1 MNLDPFTHYADD
13 KLWNA
18 LEQTGLKV
26 FVQSLEEGLE
36 YMCSEGGENLRSVC
50 GIDFIS
56 LKTDSSCLYCLLKEL
71 TGKMIGQH
79 S

>member
-1 MNLDPFTHYADD
+1 MNLDPFTHYTDD

-18 LEQTGLKV
+18 LEQTGLKA

-50 GIDFIS
+50 GLDLVTCKYYLCSMIRNS
-56 LKTDSSCLYCLLKEL
+56 KLKIATVLQS
-71 TGKMIGQH
+71 
-79 S
+79 

>member
-50 GIDFIS
+50 SQIS
-56 LKTDSSCLYCLLKEL
+56 SLPIKEYLCLFVP
-71 TGKMIGQH
+71 
-79 S
+79 